1 MLKNILFLAVAVI
14 ILIGLYYHVQNTAV
28 VVVGG
33 AITVI
38 VAHLVLVGGAA
49 HIIPTLKKRFHG
61 EPTEQKSSK
70 NTL

>member
-1 MLKNILFLAVAVI
+1 MFKTFLLFLTAVI
-14 ILIGLYYHVQNTAV
+14 ILIGLNYHIQNPV

-38 VAHLVLVGGAA
+38 VVHLALVGGAA

-61 EPTEQKSSK
+61 EQ
-70 NTL
+70 